1 MFNGVDT
8 MRTWGERPRVGGE
21 HGRRGMN
28 ARRFRCLVHPRW
40 ARIARALPSTHGRD
54 AQMYGVC
61 NYNYINNIVS
71 MAKQLL
77 SPSHGVAFPL
87 LDLCLT
93 NKGPFICASSI
104 QLGRGWDHFE
114 PSRRTFCPRKDS
126 DVPIP
131 DKVEYN
137 HGPRRMRG
145 DCVIEFRR
153 EGSQLWQACPRYGR
167 KVMVLIMITHLERII
182 PRRDHR
188 TINHS
193 RCKQKCST
201 NRNKSTS
208 LVASCPTH
216 NVRQ

>member
-21 HGRRGMN
+21 HGRRGMGMQGDSVAFIPRL
-28 ARRFRCLVHPRW
+28 AR
-40 ARIARALPSTHGRD
+40 ARIARALPSLLH
-54 AQMYGVC
+54 YGVC

-71 MAKQLL
+71 TTKRLL
-77 SPSHGVAFPL
+77 SPSYGIAFPL
-87 LDLCLT
+87 LGLCLT
-93 NKGPFICASSI
+93 NRCPFICTSSI
-104 QLGRGWDHFE
+104 QLGRRWHRFD

-153 EGSQLWQACPRYGR
+153 KGSQLWQACPRYRR

-182 PRRDHR
+182 PRRDH
-188 TINHS
+188 
-193 RCKQKCST
+193 
-201 NRNKSTS
+201 
-208 LVASCPTH
+208 
-216 NVRQ
+216 

>member
-1 MFNGVDT
+1 MQGDSVALYIH
-8 MRTWGERPRVGGE
+8 VGPGL
-21 HGRRGMN
+21 H
-28 ARRFRCLVHPRW
+28 VHS
-40 ARIARALPSTHGRD
+40 LPSTHGSWQNGRD
-54 AQMYGVC
+54 VQMYGVC

-71 MAKQLL
+71 MTKQLL

-87 LDLCLT
+87 LGLCLT
-93 NKGPFICASSI
+93 NRCPFICTSSI
-104 QLGRGWDHFE
+104 QLGRGWDHFD

-153 EGSQLWQACPRYGR
+153 EGSQLWQACPRYRR

-216 NVRQ
+216 NVQQ